1 MFYQPSISTLVAA
14 GGAKMPSTTV
24 VRGGRLVNVVSAEIY
39 SADIAIYENT
49 IVATGD
55 FSAYIGDDTEV
66 IDAEGQYLVPG
77 LFDGHQH
84 IECSKLSITSAAKLL
99 VPFGTTNVFPV
110 LIRSWWWLA
119 SMVPKHS
126 FANPSRHR

>member
-1 MFYQPSISTLVAA
+1 M
-14 GGAKMPSTTV
+14 
-24 VRGGRLVNVVSAEIY
+24 NVVSAEIY

-55 FSAYIGDDTEV
+55 VSAYVGDDTEV

-99 VPFGTTNVFPV
+99 VPYGTTNVVSVALVSSVGAVGRRKQPA
-110 LIRSWWWLA
+110 LA
-119 SMVPKHS
+119 QAIP
-126 FANPSRHR
+126 

>member
-49 IVATGD
+49 IVRNSYQLT
-55 FSAYIGDDTEV
+55 
-66 IDAEGQYLVPG
+66 
-77 LFDGHQH
+77 
-84 IECSKLSITSAAKLL
+84 SKLMFT
-99 VPFGTTNVFPV
+99 
-110 LIRSWWWLA
+110 
-119 SMVPKHS
+119 
-126 FANPSRHR
+126 